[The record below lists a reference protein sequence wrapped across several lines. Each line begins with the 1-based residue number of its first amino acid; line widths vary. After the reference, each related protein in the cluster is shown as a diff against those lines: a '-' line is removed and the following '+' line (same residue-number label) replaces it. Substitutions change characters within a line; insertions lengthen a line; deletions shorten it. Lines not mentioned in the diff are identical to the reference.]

1 MRIWI
6 DFETET
12 YEKEIK
18 ELAAKVKAVKS
29 NEEYFNLLNDYSENA
44 VVAAMYA
51 CGRISADNVIYE
63 MEEAA
68 FEFIASQE
76 YGEEE

>member
-18 ELAAKVKAVKS
+18 ELAAKVKAIKS
-29 NEEYFNLLNDYSENA
+29 NEDYISLLNDYSENA

-51 CGRISADNVIYE
+51 CGRICVDNVLDA

-68 FEFIASQE
+68 FEYIASEE